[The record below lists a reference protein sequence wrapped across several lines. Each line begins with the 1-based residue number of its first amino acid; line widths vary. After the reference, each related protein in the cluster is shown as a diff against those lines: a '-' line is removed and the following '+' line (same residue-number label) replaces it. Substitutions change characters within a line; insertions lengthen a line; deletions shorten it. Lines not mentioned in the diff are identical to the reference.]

1 MTDTKIPSELVISQ
15 KWDKLLERVA
25 INAGTGFVIGL
36 CASFVFT
43 RGYARAAGARPPSSR
58 ALRTLALAPLL
69 KPRNARRY
77 RLAMSTFG
85 AGTGVGMAYE
95 KSSAEFS
102 QR

>member
-43 RGYARAAGARPPSSR
+43 RGYA
-58 ALRTLALAPLL
+58 
-69 KPRNARRY
+69 Y